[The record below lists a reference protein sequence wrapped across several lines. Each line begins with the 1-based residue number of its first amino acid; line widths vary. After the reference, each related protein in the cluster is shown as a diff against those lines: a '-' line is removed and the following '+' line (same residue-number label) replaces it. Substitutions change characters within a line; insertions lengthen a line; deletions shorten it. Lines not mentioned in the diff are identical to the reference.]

1 MKVSAKTEY
10 ACIAVMELA
19 VNYGSPEPVRIRN
32 IAERHFVPPR
42 FLVQILLQL
51 KGAGIV
57 SSTRG
62 ASGGYNLIPRPEDV
76 TLGQVM
82 GIIDGPMQVPKRA
95 FDPSTESEAS
105 RILNDVWEI
114 AEYKRQ
120 DYLNNITFADLVK
133 KCYPPSEQGNS
144 SKQGDTQEN
153 PHNANRHGAGI
164 GVAGLGETGAHVDTV
179 TSAIS
184 PMMIHTPPAH
194 QQ

>member
-19 VNYGSPEPVRIRN
+19 ANYGSPEPVRIRN

-82 GIIDGPMQVPKRA
+82 GIIDGPIQLPKRT
-95 FDPSTESEAS
+95 FDPTTESEAS
-105 RILNDVWEI
+105 HVLNEVWEV

-120 DYLNNITFADLVK
+120 DFLNNITFADLVK
-133 KCYPPSEQGNS
+133 KCYSEISRG
-144 SKQGDTQEN
+144 GPQEN
-153 PHNANRHGAGI
+153 PHNANQHSAGMSVVGI
-164 GVAGLGETGAHVDTV
+164 GETGVPVDGITAPLPPIM
-179 TSAIS
+179 TL
-184 PMMIHTPPAH
+184 TPQPH
-194 QQ
+194 Q

>member
-19 VNYGSPEPVRIRN
+19 ANYGSPEPVRIRN

-57 SSTRG
+57 ASTRG

-76 TLGQVM
+76 TLGHVM
-82 GIIDGPMQVPKRA
+82 GIIDGPMQVPKRT
-95 FDPSTESEAS
+95 FDPTSESEAS
-105 RILNDVWEI
+105 RILNDVWEV
-114 AEYKRQ
+114 AEHQRQ

-133 KCYPPSEQGNS
+133 RCYPEPKEGHPP
-144 SKQGDTQEN
+144 EN
-153 PHNANRHGAGI
+153 PHNADQHGAGI
-164 GVAGLGETGAHVDTV
+164 SVAGGETGAPVHAV
-179 TSAIS
+179 TPTIPSMMTAI
-184 PMMIHTPPAH
+184 PQTH

>member
-19 VNYGSPEPVRIRN
+19 ANYGSPEPVRIRN

-62 ASGGYNLIPRPEDV
+62 ASGGYNLIPRPEEV

-82 GIIDGPMQVPKRA
+82 GIIDGPMQVPKRT
-95 FDPSTESEAS
+95 FDPTTESEAS
-105 RILNDVWEI
+105 RILNEVWEV

-120 DYLNNITFADLVK
+120 DFLNNITFADLVK
-133 KCYPPSEQGNS
+133 KCYPETSRGS
-144 SKQGDTQEN
+144 SQHPAHNTI
-153 PHNANRHGAGI
+153 PHGESKGVI
-164 GVAGLGETGAHVDTV
+164 GFGETGAPVDAV
-179 TSAIS
+179 TTAI
-184 PMMIHTPPAH
+184 PPIMTLTH
-194 QQ
+194 QSHQ

>member
-19 VNYGSPEPVRIRN
+19 ANYGSPEPVRIRN

-57 SSTRG
+57 ASTRG

-82 GIIDGPMQVPKRA
+82 GIIDGPMQIPKRS
-95 FDPSTESEAS
+95 FDPTTESEAS
-105 RILNDVWEI
+105 RILNNVWEV
-114 AEYKRQ
+114 AEHQRQ

-133 KCYPPSEQGNS
+133 RCYPEKEEGTSQH
-144 SKQGDTQEN
+144 EN
-153 PHNANRHGAGI
+153 PHNANQHGAGF
-164 GVAGLGETGAHVDTV
+164 GVAGYGEVVAPLNTV
-179 TSAIS
+179 TPAI
-184 PMMIHTPPAH
+184 PPIVTPTPSAH

>member
-82 GIIDGPMQVPKRA
+82 GIIDGPMQLPKRT
-95 FDPSTESEAS
+95 FDPTTESEAS
-105 RILNDVWEI
+105 RILNEVWEI
-114 AEYKRQ
+114 AEHKRQ

-133 KCYPPSEQGNS
+133 KCYPASA
-144 SKQGDTQEN
+144 QGDTHEN
-153 PHNANRHGAGI
+153 PHNANQHGTGI
-164 GVAGLGETGAHVDTV
+164 GVAGFGETGAQVDTV
-179 TSAIS
+179 ASAIS
-184 PMMIHTPPAH
+184 PMMVHTPPAH

>member
-19 VNYGSPEPVRIRN
+19 ANYGSPEPVRIRN

-62 ASGGYNLIPRPEDV
+62 AAGGYNLIPRPEDV

-82 GIIDGPMQVPKRA
+82 GIIDGPTQLPKRS
-95 FDPSTESEAS
+95 FDPTSESQAS
-105 RILNDVWEI
+105 RVLNDVWEV
-114 AEYKRQ
+114 AEHKRQ

-133 KCYPPSEQGNS
+133 KCYPEKPEE
-144 SKQGDTQEN
+144 KATEN
-153 PHNANRHGAGI
+153 PHNANQHGAGL
-164 GVAGLGETGAHVDTV
+164 GVAALGETTIAPTDT
-179 TSAIS
+179 IS
-184 PMMIHTPPAH
+184 PTMPHTPPAH

>member
-19 VNYGSPEPVRIRN
+19 ANYGSPEPVRIRN

-62 ASGGYNLIPRPEDV
+62 AAGGYNLIPRPEEV

-82 GIIDGPMQVPKRA
+82 GIIDGPAQIPKPSRA
-95 FDPSTESEAS
+95 FDPSTESHAS
-105 RILNDVWEI
+105 RVLNDVWEI

-133 KCYPPSEQGNS
+133 RCYPERGNGESVS
-144 SKQGDTQEN
+144 SVNTDAHSSQEIN
-153 PHNANRHGAGI
+153 LIPTANCMPN
-164 GVAGLGETGAHVDTV
+164 HVTPD
-179 TSAIS
+179 IS
-184 PMMIHTPPAH
+184 SSLSSAH

>member
-82 GIIDGPMQVPKRA
+82 GIIDGPMQLPKRS
-95 FDPSTESEAS
+95 FDPTTESEAS

-133 KCYPPSEQGNS
+133 KCYPEPPQG
-144 SKQGDTQEN
+144 GTQEN
-153 PHNANRHGAGI
+153 PHNANQHGAGI
-164 GVAGLGETGAHVDTV
+164 GVAGLGETGAPVDTV
-179 TSAIS
+179 APAIS
-184 PMMIHTPPAH
+184 PMMVHTPPAH